1 MRQDGNGPRFTIR
14 SGPSGFCAGRVI
26 LMISEPPV
34 IETVVVH
41 AARLAPSP
49 SDKVFSIVRLGAG
62 DLGAAPR
69 LDEALKQVPGASL
82 FRRTSSLS
90 ANPTSQGLSLR
101 AIAPSGAGRALV
113 TLDGVPQNDPFGG
126 WVIWSALPPEG
137 LSGASVVRGA
147 GAGAYG
153 AGALTGVVALDEAAG
168 STRNLE
174 VSAGELGSARLGLA
188 YGEGPVLV
196 VASRET
202 SQGYVP
208 ARGARAGA
216 ADRRTDLETW
226 SASTRL
232 QYDLGQVVAAFR
244 LGAYQ
249 EDRGAGLKGANSRAE
264 GQQASL
270 TLAQT
275 SDADASGWRAQAWVR
290 RSNLSNS
297 SVAVSADRATTTPAN
312 NQYATPATGYGLN
325 AAWRGA
331 GQGWTSEIGADAR
344 LTDGEVHELFRY
356 QGGAFTRDR
365 RAGGRTQV
373 VGAYWEGSRQSGSW
387 LLAGGLRL
395 DTWQATDGF
404 RRETNAQT
412 GAVTLSQTFAR
423 TNGLEPT
430 ARLGLKRDFGDGLYW
445 RSAVYSGFRTPTL
458 NELYRPFR
466 VGNDITEANP
476 ALKPERLAGLDL
488 SLGGE
493 GAWRWSVG
501 GFANRL
507 SDPVT
512 NVTLGAGPGVLAVL
526 PSAGFIPAGG
536 VLRQR
541 QNAGQ
546 IMAYGL
552 EAEAARDLTPTLNV
566 RAALSATHARVEGAD
581 KAPQLNGKRP
591 AQTPE
596 LTLVAQLRWTPVQ
609 PLTLSAD
616 LRFETARYED
626 DLNTRRLAPAT
637 SLDARAG
644 WALAKGLEVYLAAD
658 NVINAKIA
666 VAQSADG
673 VTGYGAPRLV
683 RVGLSVRR

>member
-1 MRQDGNGPRFTIR
+1 
-14 SGPSGFCAGRVI
+14 
-26 LMISEPPV
+26 MISDVPAV
-34 IETVVVH
+34 ETVVVH

-49 SDKVFSIVRLGAG
+49 SDKVFSIVRLDTA
-62 DLGAAPR
+62 DLVAAPR

-153 AGALTGVVALDEAAG
+153 AGALTGVVALDEAG
-168 STRNLE
+168 SSTRNLN
-174 VSAGELGSARLGLA
+174 VSAGELGAARLGLA
-188 YGEGPVLV
+188 FGEGPVLIL
-196 VASRET
+196 ASRET
-202 SQGYVP
+202 SRGYVP
-208 ARGARAGA
+208 VRGARAGL
-216 ADRRTDLETW
+216 ADTRTDLETW
-226 SASTRL
+226 SAGARI
-232 QYDLGQVVAAFR
+232 QQDIGPVVVALR

-249 EDRGAGLKGANSRAE
+249 EDRGAGLRGANSRAE

-290 RSNLSNS
+290 RSNLSNG
-297 SVAVSADRATTTPAN
+297 SVAVAANRATITPAN

-325 AAWRGA
+325 AAWRWA
-331 GQGWTSEIGADAR
+331 GSGWTSEIGADGR
-344 LTDGEVHELFRY
+344 LTDGEEHELFRY
-356 QGGAFTRDR
+356 MGGTFTRDR
-365 RAGGRTQV
+365 RAGGSTRV
-373 VGAYWEGSRQSGSW
+373 MGAYWEGSRQTGPW
-387 LLAGGLRL
+387 LLAGGARL
-395 DTWQATDGF
+395 GAWESVDGF

-412 GAVTLSQTFAR
+412 GAVTLNQTFAK
-423 TNGLEPT
+423 THGLEPT
-430 ARLGLKRDFGDGLYW
+430 ARLGLRRDLGDGVYW

-476 ALKPERLAGLDL
+476 ALKPEHLAGLDV

-493 GAWRWSVG
+493 GAWRWSLG

-512 NVTLGAGPGVLAVL
+512 NVTLGSGPGVLPIL

-552 EAEAARDLTPTLNV
+552 EAEASRDLTPSLNV
-566 RAALSATHARVEGAD
+566 RAALSATHARVEGAGT
-581 KAPQLNGKRP
+581 APQLNGKRP

-596 LTLVAQLRWTPVQ
+596 LTLVGQVRWSPVQ
-609 PLTLSAD
+609 PLSLSAD
-616 LRFETARYED
+616 LRFETARFED
-626 DLNTRRLAPAT
+626 DLNTRRPAPAT
-637 SLDARAG
+637 SLDARSG
-644 WALAKGLEVYLAAD
+644 WQIAKCLEVYLAAD
-658 NVINAKIA
+658 NVTNAKIA

-673 VTGYGAPRLV
+673 TTGYGAPRLV
-683 RVGLSVRR
+683 RLGLSLRR

>member
-1 MRQDGNGPRFTIR
+1 
-14 SGPSGFCAGRVI
+14 
-26 LMISEPPV
+26 MISEPPV
-34 IETVVVH
+34 IETVVVR

-49 SDKVFSIVRLGAG
+49 SDKVFSIVRLDAG
-62 DLGAAPR
+62 DLAAAPR

-153 AGALTGVVALDEAAG
+153 AGALTGVVALDETG
-168 STRNLE
+168 TSTRNLE
-174 VSAGELGSARLGLA
+174 ISAGELGTARLGLA
-188 YGEGPVLV
+188 YGEVPILV

-202 SQGYVP
+202 SRGYVP
-208 ARGARAGA
+208 VRGARAGA
-216 ADRRTDLETW
+216 SDRRTDLETW
-226 SASTRL
+226 SVSTRL
-232 QYDLGQVVAAFR
+232 QYDVGPVVAALR
-244 LGAYQ
+244 IGAYQ

-275 SDADASGWRAQAWVR
+275 SEADASGWRAQAWVR

-325 AAWRGA
+325 AAWRWA
-331 GQGWTSEIGADAR
+331 KAGWTSEIGADAR
-344 LTDGEVHELFRY
+344 LTDGEEHELFRY
-356 QGGAFTRDR
+356 QGNVFTRDR
-365 RAGGRTQV
+365 RAGGTTRV
-373 VGAYWEGSRQSGSW
+373 IGAYWEGSRQSGPW
-387 LLAGGLRL
+387 LLAGGARL
-395 DTWQATDGF
+395 DAWQSNDGF

-412 GAVTLSQTFAR
+412 GAVTLAQTYAR
-423 TNGLEPT
+423 THGLEPT
-430 ARLGLKRDFGDGLYW
+430 ARLGVKRALGGGLYW

-476 ALKPERLAGLDL
+476 ALKPEHLSGLDL

-493 GAWRWSVG
+493 RDWRWSLG
-501 GFANRL
+501 GFVNRL

-512 NVTLGAGPGVLAVL
+512 NVTLGSGPGVLAIL

-541 QNAGQ
+541 QNAGR
-546 IMAYGL
+546 IMAYGI
-552 EAEAARDLTPTLNV
+552 EAEAARDLTATLNV
-566 RAALSATHARVEGAD
+566 RAALSATHARVEGANT
-581 KAPQLNGKRP
+581 APQLNGKRP

-596 LTLVAQLRWTPVQ
+596 LTLVGQVRWTPVQ
-609 PLTLSAD
+609 PLTLRAD
-616 LRFETARYED
+616 VRFETARYED
-626 DLNTRRLAPAT
+626 DLNTRRLGPAT

-644 WALAKGLEVYLAAD
+644 WQLAKGTEVYLAAD
-658 NVINAKIA
+658 NLTNAKIA

-673 VTGYGAPRLV
+673 TNGYGAPRLV
-683 RVGLSVRR
+683 RVGLSLRR